1 MNYRDYDCGVITAHN
16 VGYTEQENKQR
27 NKQLH
32 AKIQLSKYAV
42 VTLNFSG
49 YDKFFVVDHKNTGKL
64 GYDLTKWSKEYE
76 QEKLRFMPAG
86 MVDVSRSLTPLEYEE
101 FRSKEKDIQNYYEVA
116 NILGKLAIAKTAE
129 RNWKDIQI

>member
-1 MNYRDYDCGVITAHN
+1 MNYRDYDCGLITAYN
-16 VGYTEQENKQR
+16 LGYTEHENKQR

-32 AKIQLSKYAV
+32 AKIQVSKYAV
-42 VTLNFSG
+42 VVLNLSG
-49 YDKFFVVDHKNTGKL
+49 YDKFFVVDSKNRGKL
-64 GYDLTKWSKEYE
+64 GYDLTVWSKEYE

-116 NILGKLAIAKTAE
+116 NIMGKWAIAKTAE